1 MSRDWTPEELQT
13 ASEAM
18 KAAGH
23 MSFEEFSA
31 GITEQ
36 AFKKLITKFAEVQRA
51 GFFPCPRCGKYC
63 MSDDPIRNALSR
75 HASIQI
81 CDACGTDE
89 AIRDFTREV
98 LPLSEWAI
106 YKNPGVYIRT
116 LQSEE

>member
-1 MSRDWTPEELQT
+1 MSRGWTPEELQMV
-13 ASEAM
+13 SEAM

-31 GITEQ
+31 AITEQ
-36 AFKKLITKFAEVQRA
+36 AFKRLITRFAEVQRA
-51 GFFPCPRCGKYC
+51 GFFPCPRCGKYR
-63 MSDDPIRNALSR
+63 MSDNPIRNALSR
-75 HASIQI
+75 HASIQV

-106 YKNPGVYIRT
+106 YKNPSVYIRPVHI
-116 LQSEE
+116 EE

>member
-1 MSRDWTPEELQT
+1 MSKDWTTTEPRA

-23 MSFEEFSA
+23 MSFEELSVS
-31 GITEQ
+31 ITDQ
-36 AFKKLITKFAEVQRA
+36 AFKKLITKFAEVQSA
-51 GFFPCPRCGKYC
+51 GYFPCPRCGKYC

-75 HASIQI
+75 HATIQV

-98 LPLSEWAI
+98 LPISEWAI
-106 YKNPGVYIRT
+106 YKNPGVYIRPV
-116 LQSEE
+116 QDEK